1 MSYFK
6 VVATVHKVNNPQSMT
21 PGKPSHVALP
31 CRMYKEGD
39 KIVIEDNQINMAET
53 TGALCLS
60 LVSSMI
66 PVLKALQRAPKPI
79 IEGGEEKHDSTQGV
93 TWFTCPDAER
103 PVILKIQRIPQQ
115 VPGWIKA
122 EELAKKNPGTSIHLH
137 TPNLTDE
144 ARGDHDNLWNQIIQV

>member
-6 VVATVHKVNNPQSMT
+6 VVATVTQVNEPESMT

-39 KIVIEDNQINMAET
+39 KIVVEDNQINMAET

-66 PVLKALQRAPKPI
+66 PVLKALQRAVKPI
-79 IEGGEEKHDSTQGV
+79 SQGGEEKHDSTQGV
-93 TWFTCPDAER
+93 TWFSCPDAER
-103 PVILKIQRIPQQ
+103 PVILKIQRIPQE
-115 VPGWIKA
+115 VPGWIRA
-122 EELAKKNPGTSIHLH
+122 EELAKESPDTFIHLH
-137 TPNLTDE
+137 TPNPTDE
-144 ARGDHDNLWNQIIQV
+144 ARGDHDNLWDEVMKS